1 MITVT
6 ETKSPNRNKGGRPA
20 KAVKRNKLLGVKCTL
35 VEKRTIEAKARY
47 SGVSVSEYLRNL
59 GLSSKI
65 DMRKIRM
72 PKEILQFTGTLNH
85 LAANLNQIAKKR
97 NQLDELNALERA
109 QLNQLSLSVKQLA
122 VDIKNHL
129 K

>member
-6 ETKSPNRNKGGRPA
+6 ETKSPNRNKGGRPP

-109 QLNQLSLSVKQLA
+109 QLNQLSLSVKKLA

>member
-1 MITVT
+1 MIPVT
-6 ETKSPNRNKGGRPA
+6 ETKSSTRNKGGRPV

-35 VEKRTIEAKARY
+35 VEKKTIEAKAKY
-47 SGVSVSEYLRNL
+47 SGVTVSEFLRNL
-59 GLSSKI
+59 GLGSKI
-65 DMRKIRM
+65 DMRKIM
-72 PKEILQFTGTLNH
+72 VPKEILQFTGTLNH

-97 NQLDELNALERA
+97 NQFDELNALERA

-122 VDIKNHL
+122 IDIKNHL

>member
-1 MITVT
+1 MTPVT
-6 ETKSPNRNKGGRPA
+6 EIKSPSRNKGGRPA

-35 VEKRTIEAKARY
+35 VEKRTIEAKAKY

-65 DMRKIRM
+65 DMRKIRI

-122 VDIKNHL
+122 VDIKNHI

>member
-1 MITVT
+1 MTPVT
-6 ETKSPNRNKGGRPA
+6 ETQSPNRNKGGRPA

>member
-1 MITVT
+1 MTPVT

-35 VEKRTIEAKARY
+35 VEKRTIEAKAKY
-47 SGVSVSEYLRNL
+47 SVVSVSEYLRNL
-59 GLSSKI
+59 GLGSKI

-122 VDIKNHL
+122 VDIKNHI

>member
-47 SGVSVSEYLRNL
+47 SAVSVSEYLRNL
-59 GLSSKI
+59 GLGSKI
-65 DMRKIRM
+65 DMQKIRL
-72 PKEILQFTGTLNH
+72 PKDILQFTGILNH

-97 NQLDELNALERA
+97 NQLDELNALERS